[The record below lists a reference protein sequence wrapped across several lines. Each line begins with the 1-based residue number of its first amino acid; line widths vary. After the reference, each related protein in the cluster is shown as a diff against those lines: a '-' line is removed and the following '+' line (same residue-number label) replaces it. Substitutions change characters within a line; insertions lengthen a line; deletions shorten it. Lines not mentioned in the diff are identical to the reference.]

1 MRATGPE
8 ALTAPEAV
16 IDEVLARAAAPP
28 SALRH
33 LAQLAGH
40 VVVVKYGGAAMVA
53 PEKAERWARDL
64 VLLCDVGIRPLVVHG
79 GGPALTKAMARMGI
93 ETSFIDGHRV
103 TNADAAE
110 VAEMVL
116 SGRVNKQVVSL
127 LQRAGGR
134 AVGLSGT
141 DGGMIV
147 VGRHRPGGAD
157 LGFVGKVEA
166 LDTGLLW
173 LLLENGYIPVLSS
186 TAADPSGQPHNINA
200 DVVTGAVAGAV
211 GATEAVFLSDVPG
224 VIVDGELRRSLT
236 ASEAASL
243 VAAGV
248 AGGGMRPK
256 LEAAVAALGAGV
268 GRVHLIDGRE
278 RHALLREILSDRGI
292 GTIVIPDPEEG
303 VLP

>member
-8 ALTAPEAV
+8 PLTASEAV

-28 SALRH
+28 AALRH
-33 LAQLAGH
+33 LEELAGH
-40 VVVVKYGGAAMVA
+40 VLVVKYGGAAMTS
-53 PEKAERWARDL
+53 PEKAARWARDL
-64 VLLCDVGIRPLVVHG
+64 VLLHEVGVRPLVVHG
-79 GGPALTKAMARMGI
+79 GGPALTSAMARMGI
-93 ETSFIDGHRV
+93 ETSFVDGHRV

-127 LQRAGGR
+127 LQRAGGK

-147 VGRHRPGGAD
+147 VGRHRPGGTD
-157 LGFVGKVEA
+157 VGFVGRVDA

-173 LLLENGYIPVLSS
+173 LLLENGYIPVVSS

-211 GATEAVFLSDVPG
+211 GATEAVFLSDVAG
-224 VIVDGELRRSLT
+224 VMADGVLQRRLT
-236 ASEAASL
+236 ASEAEDL

-256 LEAAVAALGAGV
+256 VEAAIAALGAGV
-268 GRVHLIDGRE
+268 DRVHLIDGRE
-278 RHALLREILSDRGI
+278 RHALLREILSDQGL
-292 GTIVIPDPEEG
+292 GTIIVPDPVEAEA
-303 VLP
+303 